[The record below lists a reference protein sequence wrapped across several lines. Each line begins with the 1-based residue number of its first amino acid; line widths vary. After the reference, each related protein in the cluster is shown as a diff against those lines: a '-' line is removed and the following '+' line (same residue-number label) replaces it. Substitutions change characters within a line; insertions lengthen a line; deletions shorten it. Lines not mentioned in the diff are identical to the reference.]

1 MTQRFSRDME
11 RRLSKK
17 EEKETRNK
25 TKKEAKRIKKA
36 ANAAADDEYCLVDE
50 DSVKLLSPL

>member
-1 MTQRFSRDME
+1 ME